1 MTALTTVLALCAV
14 LAGGEGLPRGT
25 VVPSVACTENPKQT
39 YALYLPSKYTPERKW
54 PVLYCLDP
62 GARGRLPVERF
73 AAAAEREGFIVA
85 GSNNA
90 RNGPLEPVK
99 EAIGAMTFD
108 TRRRFAID
116 DGRVYSAGFSGGAR
130 VALAWA
136 HGSDLAGAVACGA
149 AFGGKE
155 IPPVRF
161 RAYLAAGVDDF
172 NYDELRALSVA
183 LGKGGT
189 AHRFV
194 EFEGGHEW
202 LPATLAAEALAFFNG
217 RIEGSA
223 AGDTKEWRKSAARFQ
238 DDYERLWSLDL
249 AGRRAAIE
257 RLGKEAAKAEDSPK
271 RRLARRVLGGSRIQA
286 IEESRR
292 LKQAGDEAGA
302 REMLEIAEAVRKA
315 LLQ

>member
-14 LAGGEGLPRGT
+14 LAGGEDLPRGT
-25 VVPSVACTENPKQT
+25 VVPSVACADNPKQT
-39 YALYLPSKYTPERKW
+39 YAVYLPSQYTPERKW

-73 AAAAEREGFIVA
+73 AEAAEREGFIVA

-99 EAIGAMTFD
+99 EAIGAMTAD
-108 TRRRFAID
+108 ARQRFAID
-116 DGRVYSAGFSGGAR
+116 DSRVYSAGFSGGAR

-136 HGSDLAGAVACGA
+136 HGSNLAGAVACGA
-149 AFGGKE
+149 AFGGRE
-155 IPPVRF
+155 IPPVHF
-161 RAYLAAGVDDF
+161 RTYLAAGVDDF

-183 LGKGGT
+183 LAKRGT
-189 AHRFV
+189 PHRFV

-202 LPATLAAEALAFFNG
+202 LPANLAAEALAFFNG
-217 RIEGSA
+217 RIEGNA
-223 AGDTKEWRKSAARFQ
+223 AADTKEWRKSAGRFE
-238 DDYERLWSLDL
+238 DDYERLWGLDR
-249 AGRRAAIE
+249 AERRAAIE
-257 RLGKEAAKAEDSPK
+257 RLGKEAAKAEDSAK
-271 RRLARRVLGGSRIQA
+271 RLARRVLGGTRIRA

-302 REMLEIAEAVRKA
+302 RELLEVAEAVRKA